1 MRLSFRPLPC
11 SWRRGGPAAALALA
25 ALTLAPGPTLLA
37 PVNSD
42 GGRCTRLTHLRVPG
56 AEHQRAACLE
66 ELTTAGTV
74 TSGHT
79 DPADWAGLTPQGL
92 AVPEGVPG
100 VQIDGYFPDTSTTNT
115 NHGWDHDAQ
124 FVIRLPDRWNG
135 GLVVAG
141 TPGNREQYA
150 NDRAIA
156 DWVLS
161 RGYAYAAT
169 DKGNT
174 GPAFYRDGRKPGDAI
189 AEWNDRL
196 TQLTRAA
203 RATVARHYHRPPS
216 RTLVTGMSN
225 GGYLVRWQLEN
236 HPGLYDGG
244 VDWEGTLWRSDGPT
258 LLNFLPEAL
267 RDYPVF
273 ATGGEGAGAAR
284 RALHAAGFPAGSE
297 FLWPYH
303 HKVYWDLTQRVYREE
318 LDPGFDGLT
327 EAGTPFCAP
336 GTPACDADYDYAAR
350 PDEVRRAVDRI
361 ALTGR
366 IGKPLITLH
375 GTLDV
380 LLPITQDSDLYARMV
395 RQAGRSPLHRY
406 YRIEGGTHTDALVDT
421 YPGRLRP
428 LTPCHR
434 AAFTTLETWLRPGHR
449 PPSSHTVPLPVEAD
463 AATLLNTCPLDG
475 PGDAAQGRGPY
486 HPPRPRGG
494 RLIDTAP
501 GAVELTGVSTAR

>member
-1 MRLSFRPLPC
+1 MRRSSR
-11 SWRRGGPAAALALA
+11 SPARSRHPRVPAALAVA
-25 ALTLAPGPTLLA
+25 AVLLTTTPVTAASGIPGGHCAHRTQ
-37 PVNSD
+37 
-42 GGRCTRLTHLRVPG
+42 LRVPG
-56 AEHQRAACLE
+56 AEYQQTACLV

-74 TSGHT
+74 ASGHT
-79 DPADWAGLTPQGL
+79 DPADWAGLTAKDL
-92 AVPEGVPG
+92 TVPSGVPG
-100 VQIDGYFPDTSTTNT
+100 IQIDGYFPDTSTTNT
-115 NHGWDHDAQ
+115 DHGWRHDSQ

-156 DWVLS
+156 DSVLS

-174 GPAFYRDGRKPGDAI
+174 GLAFYRDGNTPGDAV

-203 RATVARHYHRPPS
+203 RTTVARRYHRPPS

-236 HPGLYDGG
+236 HPELYDGG

-258 LLNFLPEAL
+258 LLDFLPKAL
-267 RDYPVF
+267 RHYPVY
-273 ATGGEGAGAAR
+273 AAGGAGAREAQE
-284 RALHAAGFPAGSE
+284 ALHAAGFPAGSE

-303 HKVYWDLTQRVYREE
+303 HQVYWDLTQRIYREE
-318 LDPGFDGLT
+318 LDPGFDGAT
-327 EAGTPFCAP
+327 EAGTPYCTT
-336 GTPACDADYDYAAR
+336 GTPACDADYDYTAR
-350 PDEVRRAVDRI
+350 PEEVRQAVARI

-380 LLPITQDSDLYARMV
+380 LLPISQDSDVYARMV
-395 RQAGRSPLHRY
+395 RDNGRGGLYRY
-406 YRIEGGTHTDALVDT
+406 YRIEGGTHTDALADLF
-421 YPGRLRP
+421 PDRLRP
-428 LTPCHR
+428 LAPCYR
-434 AAFTTLETWLRPGHR
+434 TAFTALERWLGTGRR
-449 PPSSHTVPLPVEAD
+449 PPASLTVALPTGAD
-463 AATLLNTCPLDG
+463 VSASANDCSLDG
-475 PGDAAQGRGPY
+475 SR
-486 HPPRPRGG
+486 R
-494 RLIDTAP
+494 
-501 GAVELTGVSTAR
+501 ARSR

>member
-1 MRLSFRPLPC
+1 MRLTSRPPTR
-11 SWRRGGPAAALALA
+11 SWLRAGSAGLALA
-25 ALTLAPGPTLLA
+25 ALTCTLTAAPAAPAAAA
-37 PVNSD
+37 PVGPGSIHCM
-42 GGRCTRLTHLRVPG
+42 RPTQVRVPG
-56 AEHQRAACLE
+56 AEHQRAACLD

-74 TSGHT
+74 ASGHT
-79 DPADWAGLTPQGL
+79 DPADWAGLTPKDL
-92 AVPEGVPG
+92 AVPSGVPG
-100 VQIDGYFPDTSTTNT
+100 LQIDGYFPDTSTTNT
-115 NHGWDHDAQ
+115 NNGWDHDAQ

-174 GPAFYRDGRKPGDAI
+174 GLAFYRDGKEPGDAI

-258 LLNFLPEAL
+258 LLNFLPQAL
-267 RDYPVF
+267 RNYPVF
-273 ATGGEGAGAAR
+273 ATGGEEADAAR
-284 RALHAAGFPAGSE
+284 RALHTAGFPAGSE

-303 HKVYWDLTQRVYREE
+303 HKVYWDLTQRIYREE
-318 LDPGFDGLT
+318 LDPAFDGPA

-336 GTPACDADYDYAAR
+336 GTPACDADYDHAAR
-350 PDEVRRAVDRI
+350 PREVHKAMEEI

-375 GTLDV
+375 GTMDV
-380 LLPITQDSDLYARMV
+380 LLPITRDSDVYARMV
-395 RQAGRSPLHRY
+395 RQAGRGQLHRY

-421 YPGRLRP
+421 HSEHLRP

-434 AAFTTLETWLRPGHR
+434 TAFTTLENWLTFGHR
-449 PPSSHTVPLPVEAD
+449 PPASHTVPKPEPAD
-463 AATLLNTCPLDG
+463 AATLLKACPLKAR
-475 PGDAAQGRGPY
+475 GDAA
-486 HPPRPRGG
+486 PRPRPE
-494 RLIDTAP
+494 RPFTTRAAASVRP
-501 GAVELTGVSTAR
+501 G

>member
-1 MRLSFRPLPC
+1 MRLSIRPL
-11 SWRRGGPAAALALA
+11 SRSRRRRWPAAALALT
-25 ALTLAPGPTLLA
+25 ALTLTPAPATAA
-37 PVNSD
+37 PEACAHRATV
-42 GGRCTRLTHLRVPG
+42 RVPG
-56 AEHQRAACLE
+56 AEHQRSACLA

-74 TSGHT
+74 ASGHT
-79 DPADWAGLTPQGL
+79 DPADWAGLTPKDL
-92 AVPEGVPG
+92 AVPSGVPG

-115 NHGWDHDAQ
+115 NHGWRHDAQ

-174 GPAFYRDGRKPGDAI
+174 GLAFHRDGRRPADAI
-189 AEWNDRL
+189 AEWNHRL

-203 RATVARHYHRPPS
+203 RATVSRHYHRPPA

-236 HPGLYDGG
+236 HPELYDGG
-244 VDWEGTLWRSDGPT
+244 VDWEGTLWRSGGPT
-258 LLNFLPEAL
+258 LLDFLPAAL
-267 RDYPVF
+267 RHYP
-273 ATGGEGAGAAR
+273 AYAAGGAQAETAR
-284 RALHAAGFPAGSE
+284 AALHAAGFPAGSE

-303 HKVYWDLTQRVYREE
+303 HQVYWDLTQRIYREE
-318 LDPGFDGLT
+318 LDPSFDGPA

-336 GTPACDADYDYAAR
+336 GTPACDADYDYASRPREVAAAVAR
-350 PDEVRRAVDRI
+350 I
-361 ALTGR
+361 GLTGR

-380 LLPITQDSDLYARMV
+380 LLPISRDSDVYARMV
-395 RQAGRSPLHRY
+395 REAGRGPLHRY
-406 YRIEGGTHTDALVDT
+406 YRIEDGTHTDALADT
-421 YPGRLRP
+421 HPGRLRP

-434 AAFTTLETWLRPGHR
+434 SAFTALEDWLASGHR
-449 PPSSHTVPLPVEAD
+449 PPASRTVPRPTGTD
-463 AATLLNTCPLDG
+463 PATLANSCS
-475 PGDAAQGRGPY
+475 
-486 HPPRPRGG
+486 
-494 RLIDTAP
+494 
-501 GAVELTGVSTAR
+501 LT

>member
-1 MRLSFRPLPC
+1 MHRSIRPLP
-11 SWRRGGPAAALALA
+11 RPRGRWAAAALALA
-25 ALTLAPGPTLLA
+25 ALALTPAPATAA
-37 PVNSD
+37 PD
-42 GGRCTRLTHLRVPG
+42 RCAHPPGVRVPG
-56 AEHQRAACLE
+56 AEHQRASCLA

-74 TSGHT
+74 ASGHT
-79 DPADWAGLTPQGL
+79 DPADWAGLTPKDL
-92 AVPEGVPG
+92 AVPSGVPG
-100 VQIDGYFPDTSTTNT
+100 VQIDGYFPDTSITNT
-115 NHGWDHDAQ
+115 NHGWRHDAQ

-174 GPAFYRDGRKPGDAI
+174 GLAFHRDGRKPGDAI

-203 RATVARHYHRPPS
+203 RATVARHYHRPPA
-216 RTLVTGMSN
+216 RTLVTGVSN

-236 HPGLYDGG
+236 HPELYDGG

-258 LLNFLPEAL
+258 LLDFLPLAL
-267 RDYPVF
+267 RHYPGY
-273 ATGGEGAGAAR
+273 AAGGAQTGPAR
-284 RALHAAGFPAGSE
+284 AALHAAGFPAGSE

-303 HKVYWDLTQRVYREE
+303 HQVYWDLTQRLYREE
-318 LDPGFDGLT
+318 LDPGFDGPA

-336 GTPACDADYDYAAR
+336 GTPACDADYDYASR
-350 PDEVRRAVDRI
+350 PDEVRAAVARI
-361 ALTGR
+361 GLTGR

-380 LLPITQDSDLYARMV
+380 LLPISRDSDVYARMV
-395 RQAGRSPLHRY
+395 REAGRGPAHRY
-406 YRIEGGTHTDALVDT
+406 YRIEGGTHTDALADT
-421 YPGRLRP
+421 HPDRLRP

-434 AAFTTLETWLRPGHR
+434 SAFTALEDWLASGHR
-449 PPSSHTVPLPVEAD
+449 PPASRTVPRPPGSD
-463 AATLLNTCPLDG
+463 PATLANSCS
-475 PGDAAQGRGPY
+475 
-486 HPPRPRGG
+486 
-494 RLIDTAP
+494 
-501 GAVELTGVSTAR
+501 LT